1 MPRTTKAADPL
12 SQTLASGALAR
23 LVRFY
28 AANPESAPH
37 FRALQR
43 MTGLRSRSL
52 QVEVRRL
59 LALGVIVREEEGSRV
74 RFRLDERHPLWPAL
88 RQMVRLLSE
97 PADVLPL
104 ALADVSGVEA
114 AFVFG
119 SFAKGTARPDSDVD
133 LFVLGDQVDET
144 SLSRHTLDAGVLLGR
159 EVNVVHL
166 TRRELEE
173 RLRDGKR
180 FFLDVLWGAKQWVAG
195 SPDALG
201 DLAAVPAQ
209 S

>member
-1 MPRTTKAADPL
+1 MPRTTKATDPL

-43 MTGLRSRSL
+43 LTGLRSRSL
-52 QVEVRRL
+52 QVELRRL
-59 LALGVIVREEEGSRV
+59 LGLGVVVREEEGSRV
-74 RFRLDERHPLWPAL
+74 RFRLDERHPLWPHL

-104 ALADVSGVEA
+104 ALADVTGVEA

-119 SFAKGTARPDSDVD
+119 SFARGTARPDSDVD
-133 LFVLGDQVDET
+133 LFVLGDEVDET
-144 SLSRHTLDAGVLLGR
+144 ALSRHTLDAGVLLGR

-173 RLRDGKR
+173 RLRGGKR
-180 FFLDVLWGAKQWVAG
+180 FFLDVLGGAKQWVAG
-195 SPDALG
+195 SPDVLG
-201 DLAAVPAQ
+201 GLAAFAV
-209 S
+209 